1 MNGMGKIL
9 EAFWNEQLHV
19 DGGTE
24 GRSLEQQKICER
36 GSELQD
42 KLAKKLNNEEQEM
55 LSELVEILFKESC
68 YDEQKKFERGFRL
81 GVLITAEVFTEQNI
95 FL

>member
-1 MNGMGKIL
+1 
-9 EAFWNEQLHV
+9 
-19 DGGTE
+19 
-24 GRSLEQQKICER
+24 
-36 GSELQD
+36 
-42 KLAKKLNNEEQEM
+42 M